1 MRTKMIGSRSR
12 EELTTTTEITKEAV
26 VEEVAEAPEVASVE
40 AETTK
45 ERRGSSRMA
54 KRGNTRTERRESSRT
69 ARGKREDSGA
79 TRTVK
84 TERTAEEE
92 AEAAA
97 EEAGTTRTARRES
110 TTRPTKEKESRLK
123 INPDSRKSA
132 PWIEVMNNPPKYNI
146 ASK

>member
-79 TRTVK
+79 TRTA
-84 TERTAEEE
+84 RT
-92 AEAAA
+92 
-97 EEAGTTRTARRES
+97 ES